1 MSSNREECFLTVI
14 IIQVDMSVYG
24 VVERLL
30 SLCEMREG

>member
-24 VVERLL
+24 VAMAVIV
-30 SLCEMREG
+30 